1 MLELGGSYAGAYLL
15 RRGLFMPWEL
25 GRMLAPDVVAEGL
38 RRLAPLRL
46 IGDAI
51 EPRPRS
57 AHAKVAAL
65 EASLYMRNQL
75 LRDADWASM
84 AHGLEVRVPLV
95 DHVLLNTVAAVACTG
110 RWSEGGVG
118 KASLALSPR
127 TPLPERVMSRA
138 KTGFT
143 TPIGSWLQSRSLPA
157 PEPLLHAGR
166 RPKQW
171 ARQWAERLA
180 AV

>member
-1 MLELGGSYAGAYLL
+1 
-15 RRGLFMPWEL
+15 MPWEL
-25 GRMLAPDVVAEGL
+25 GQMLAPDVVAEGL

-51 EPRPRS
+51 QPRPRS
-57 AHAKVAAL
+57 AHAKVATL

-75 LRDADWASM
+75 LRDTDWASM
-84 AHGLEVRVPLV
+84 AHGIEVRVPLV
-95 DHVLLNTVAAVACTG
+95 DHVLLRTVATAACTA
-110 RWSEGGVG
+110 RWSEPGVA
-118 KASLALSPR
+118 KAGLALSPS
-127 TPLPERVMSRA
+127 TPLPERVVSRA

-143 TPIGSWLQSRSLPA
+143 TPIGSWLQSLGLPA
-157 PEPLLHAGR
+157 SAPPLHAAR

-180 AV
+180 NV